1 MPSLRRGFYLGS
13 HSHELHCRIKVN
25 VAGLKC
31 FSAQQSGSNSK
42 LVLSESKKKFKKGK
56 SRVDMYS
63 VLHLMAGVGLDK
75 FCWQNFEQE

>member
-1 MPSLRRGFYLGS
+1 MQDVANRVASECNVHIALTCAFFYLSS

-42 LVLSESKKKFKKGK
+42 LVLSESKK
-56 SRVDMYS
+56 
-63 VLHLMAGVGLDK
+63 
-75 FCWQNFEQE
+75 N